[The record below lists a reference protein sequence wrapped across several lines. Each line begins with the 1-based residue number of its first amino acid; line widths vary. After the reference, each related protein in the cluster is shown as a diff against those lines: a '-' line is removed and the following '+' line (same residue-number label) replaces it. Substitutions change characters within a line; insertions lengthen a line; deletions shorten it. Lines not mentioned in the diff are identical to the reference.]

1 LTSKQ
6 GDHPEFTDP
15 IILTKMRK
23 GCTIESLC
31 KSVHKD
37 FADEF
42 KYAMVWGR
50 STKFSPQ
57 TCGLGKFLTLPRML
71 TNLVHPLMDEDVIQ
85 IFACSKSKT
94 GKILKQAKPKK
105 EDKKAGDKKKKK

>member
-1 LTSKQ
+1 
-6 GDHPEFTDP
+6 
-15 IILTKMRK
+15 MRK

-57 TCGLGKFLTLPRML
+57 TCGLSKKIFDLSQPWPDLEA
-71 TNLVHPLMDEDVIQ
+71 HPLMDEDVIQ

-94 GKILKQAKPKK
+94 GKVLKQLKPKK
-105 EDKKAGDKKKKK
+105 DDKKAADKKKKK